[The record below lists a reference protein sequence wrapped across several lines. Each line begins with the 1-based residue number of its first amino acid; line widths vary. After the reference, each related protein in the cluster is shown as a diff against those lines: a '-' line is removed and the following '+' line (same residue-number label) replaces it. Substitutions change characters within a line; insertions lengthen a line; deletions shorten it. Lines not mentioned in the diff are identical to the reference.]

1 MRPGRCSSHKKI
13 KNVIK
18 NDQRKLKTNQLGLG
32 SRTIETS
39 ISESSFSLEQ
49 HTVLSTSPVHLEL
62 PNYGMRKRNL
72 ASVLSFGFMTVFCLS
87 AFASTQSG
95 PVLREQ
101 GGLTAVARVEGT
113 QLKLRVLDGT
123 ALYSGI
129 VHAYLVRKDLAFF
142 YFEYPTEAD
151 KGQYSL
157 DLPAMEMGTYDLIL
171 EITGGNGHQHDSPRF
186 VQVFQMG
193 IPGGAADGKL
203 DGVRKLELQGS
214 TPSIKAAGQVSTFDL
229 TTLLNGKPVAW
240 NPYYVHQFILK
251 TDWSYF
257 KHDHPGDVRELGV
270 GSVRSNFKF
279 PGAGEYAVYQFIESG
294 VQVSGER
301 LRPVLRFPGVL
312 NVP

>member
-1 MRPGRCSSHKKI
+1 MKK
-13 KNVIK
+13 
-18 NDQRKLKTNQLGLG
+18 
-32 SRTIETS
+32 RTIAGV
-39 ISESSFSLEQ
+39 FFVGLMSL
-49 HTVLSTSPVHLEL
+49 L
-62 PNYGMRKRNL
+62 
-72 ASVLSFGFMTVFCLS
+72 CLN
-87 AFASTQSG
+87 AFANTQTG

-101 GGLTAVARVEGT
+101 GGMTATARVDGT

-142 YFEYPTEAD
+142 YFEYPDETD
-151 KGQYSL
+151 KGQYNL
-157 DLPAMEMGTYDLIL
+157 ELPAMETGTYDLIL

-193 IPGGAADGKL
+193 IEGSAADGKL
-203 DGVRKLELQGS
+203 DGLRKLELQAS
-214 TPSIKAAGQVSTFDL
+214 TPTIKAAGQVSNFDL

-279 PGAGEYAVYQFIESG
+279 PSAGEYVVYQFVESG
-294 VQVSGER
+294 VQVAGER